1 MRYIDL
7 TLSLYKL
14 YAYFEDNKMIVS
26 RINQLRLRYFDLIK
40 RSGAE
45 FEIEIDR
52 ITYTLSVYE
61 MIVSAYNTT

>member
-40 RSGAE
+40 RTGAE